1 VITNI
6 KRMYRF
12 VLDFI
17 FFGLNLQKYAKLFTF
32 APTKKENIMLQVNSF
47 VFNPFAENTYVIYD
61 ETRQCVIID
70 PGCHTPSEVDELLG
84 FIDLHQLEPLMVVNT
99 HGHIDHIMG
108 NEAVKRHYGI
118 QVAAHPEVKNDIL
131 RSRQQAMMF
140 GLPMVEECK
149 LPEVDLTDGELIKV
163 GNSTLEVLCTPGHA
177 KGSISLYAMAEGWV
191 FTGDALFCRSI
202 GRTDFPGGD
211 FEELRESI
219 RTRLF
224 TLPEDTEVYS
234 GHGESTTI
242 GEEKDFNP
250 YVAV

>member
-1 VITNI
+1 MITNI

-149 LPEVDLTDGELIKV
+149 LPEVDLTDVELIKV

-177 KGSISLYAMAEGWV
+177 KGSVSLYAMAEGWV

>member
-1 VITNI
+1 MITNI

-17 FFGLNLQKYAKLFTF
+17 FFGLKLQKYAKLFTF

-177 KGSISLYAMAEGWV
+177 KGSVSLYAMAEGWV

>member
-1 VITNI
+1 MITNI
-6 KRMYRF
+6 KRMYHF

-177 KGSISLYAMAEGWV
+177 KGSVSLYAMAEGWV